1 MKHQQGKAQ
10 MDILLVGHGGA
21 QPRLSAIAKALKKTP
36 GSLVS
41 CYFDGSLDYINSRHN
56 LPRTDFLILGLS
68 RASRDLKS
76 PAHAV
81 EEDIVTRATALRPS
95 IGCCIVC
102 DEDGHVSTPYLIKLG
117 SKANIVVAH
126 EQNPACNVTEICER
140 ALPLYIPDVISGA
153 DQIAQAI
160 YDFRAA

>member
-1 MKHQQGKAQ
+1 MN
-10 MDILLVGHGGA
+10 ILIVGHGGA
-21 QPRLSAIAKALKKTP
+21 QPRLSAIAKALKKLP
-36 GSLVS
+36 GPLVS
-41 CYFDGSLDYINSRHN
+41 CYFDGSLDYINRKRG
-56 LPRTDFLILGLS
+56 LPRTDFLVLGLS
-68 RASRDLKS
+68 RTSRDLKS

-81 EEDIVTRATALRPS
+81 EEDIVTRATALHPP

-160 YDFRAA
+160 CDFMSPSSRTFA